1 MSAVAVPDA
10 QRGFGLSAAGN
21 GERGAPSGP
30 KRRLRLPFSPWHL
43 VLVPATI
50 VLVFPFIWMLVT
62 SLETQRESLR
72 FPPDLAPHT
81 LVPANYANAFNAA
94 PFSHFFVN
102 SIVVAVATV
111 VSNLVL
117 CTLAGYAFA
126 RIRFFGRTALFIAMM
141 ATLMVPF
148 QVTMIPQFLIEK
160 WLGIH
165 VAGAV
170 GINHLG
176 ALILP
181 NAATAFGVFFLR
193 QFFKTLPGEYEES
206 AQVDGARRLTVL
218 WRIVLPMSL
227 PALATLA
234 ALTFLDSWNSFLWPL
249 IVVNDP
255 NEMTLPLGLQTFQ
268 SAHVTEWSLLMAG
281 NVMSLVPMLVVFFAA
296 QRYFVRS
303 VAATGLGG
311 A

>member
-1 MSAVAVPDA
+1 MTAVPIPA
-10 QRGFGLSAAGN
+10 
-21 GERGAPSGP
+21 ERG
-30 KRRLRLPFSPWHL
+30 RFRLPFNPWHL
-43 VLVPATI
+43 VLVPASI
-50 VLVFPFIWMLVT
+50 VLVFPFIWMLIT
-62 SLETQRESLR
+62 SLETQGESLH
-72 FPPDLAPHT
+72 FPPVLAPHK
-81 LVPANYANAFNAA
+81 LVPANYPNAFDAA

-102 SIVVAVATV
+102 SIVVAVVTV
-111 VSNLVL
+111 LANLVL
-117 CTLAGYAFA
+117 CSLAGYAFA
-126 RIRFFGRTALFIAMM
+126 RFRFLGRTALFIVLM

-160 WLGIH
+160 WLGVH
-165 VAGAV
+165 VLAAV

-193 QFFKTLPGEYEES
+193 QFFKTLPAEYEES
-206 AQVDGARRLTVL
+206 ARVDGANRLSVL
-218 WRIVLPMSL
+218 WRIVLPLSL

-249 IVVNDP
+249 IAVDSQ

-268 SAHVTEWSLLMAG
+268 SAHSTEWPLLMAA
-281 NVMSLVPMLVVFFAA
+281 NVMSLVPMLLVFFAA